1 MFRELIKIAEEV
13 YTLDKA
19 LGIRMGKCL
28 ESLGKKI
35 TEHNIETRATT
46 DKIKK
51 LESKIKALESN
62 MRRRMH

>member
-1 MFRELIKIAEEV
+1 MFQELIKIAEEV
-13 YTLDKA
+13 YTLDKS

-28 ESLGKKI
+28 EGLGKKV
-35 TEHNIETRATT
+35 TEHNIESRAMN

-51 LESKIKALESN
+51 LEQKIKALESD

>member
-1 MFRELIKIAEEV
+1 MFQELIKIAEEV
-13 YTLDKA
+13 YTLDKQ

-35 TEHNIETRATT
+35 EIHNKETRSTNV
-46 DKIKK
+46 KISK
-51 LESKIKALESN
+51 LEGKIKALESA

>member
-1 MFRELIKIAEEV
+1 MLQELIKIAEEV
-13 YTLDKA
+13 YEMDRK

-35 TEHNIETRATT
+35 VEHNIETRATN
-46 DKIKK
+46 DKIRK
-51 LESKIKALESN
+51 LENKIKTLESN